1 MPRIPNRTA
10 RQGPGQFSQEQL
22 DQILAPIALYPDSLL
37 AQIFIASTYPLEVVV
52 ADRWANQNKNLKGD
66 ELNTALGKQPW
77 DASVK
82 ALVPFPDV
90 LSMMSQK
97 LDWTQMVGDA
107 FLAQQADV
115 MDTVQKLRKRASGAG
130 NLKSTE
136 QQKVIVEQ
144 EIIRIEPANPSM
156 VYVPVYDP
164 LWVYGP
170 WWWPYYPPYAV
181 YPYPSVWQSPPGS
194 SGSGPVSSW
203 GPTGAA
209 GGTGAGTTTHAM

>member
-1 MPRIPNRTA
+1 M
-10 RQGPGQFSQEQL
+10 S
-22 DQILAPIALYPDSLL
+22 
-37 AQIFIASTYPLEVVV
+37 
-52 ADRWANQNKNLKGD
+52 
-66 ELNTALGKQPW
+66 KQPW

-82 ALVPFPDV
+82 AFVPFPDV
-90 LSMMSQK
+90 LTMMSQK

-115 MDTVQKLRKRASGAG
+115 MDTVQKLRKRASDAG
-130 NLKSTE
+130 NLKSSE

-144 EIIRIEPANPSM
+144 EIIRIEPANPSV

-164 LWVYGP
+164 WWIYGP
-170 WWWPYYPPYAV
+170 WWWPYYPPYVV
-181 YPYPSVWQSPPGS
+181 YPYPPVWRSPPGS
-194 SGSGPVSSW
+194 SGSVSASSW